1 MGTSP
6 TKPMSKIIVI
16 GSSNTDMVI
25 VSERLPKPGE
35 TILGGQFLLNPGG
48 KGANQAVAAAKLGG
62 ETHFVCKVGND
73 VFGELARKQFID
85 TGIHCEFVN
94 TDLEQPSGVA
104 LINVDAQG
112 ENCITVASGANGTL
126 AQADI
131 DHASMLFEAGD
142 ILLIQLEIPLASVWY
157 AIEKAA
163 KKGVK
168 VILNPAPATEIP
180 GDIYPYLF
188 AITPNESEIEL
199 LTGVGV
205 SRLDDAKKAAS
216 ILLNKGVQHVI
227 ITLGA
232 QGAFYKSE
240 IEELFVPTETVI
252 AVDTTAAGD
261 CFNGALAVALANQ
274 KSWSD
279 ALAFSC
285 RAATY
290 SVMHAGA
297 QASMPKL
304 SDL

>member
-1 MGTSP
+1 
-6 TKPMSKIIVI
+6 MSKIIVI

-25 VSERLPKPGE
+25 VSDRLPKPGE

-73 VFGELARKQFID
+73 VFGEMARKQFIE
-85 TGIHCEFVN
+85 TGIHCEFVQ
-94 TDLEQPSGVA
+94 TDFENPSGVA
-104 LINVDAQG
+104 LINVDAHG
-112 ENCITVASGANGTL
+112 ENCITVASGANGSL
-126 AQADI
+126 SKADI
-131 DHASMLFEAGD
+131 DNASILFEKEN

-157 AIEKAA
+157 AVEKAA
-163 KKGVK
+163 NAGMK
-168 VILNPAPATEIP
+168 VILNPAPAAQIP
-180 GDIYPYLF
+180 DHIYPHLF
-188 AITPNESEIEL
+188 AITPNETEIEL
-199 LTGVGV
+199 LTGITVTH
-205 SRLDDAKKAAS
+205 LDDAKKAAKKL
-216 ILLNKGVQHVI
+216 IEKGVPHVF

-232 QGAFYKSE
+232 QGAYYQSAHD
-240 IEELFVPTETVI
+240 ELFVPTQAVK

-261 CFNGALAVALANQ
+261 CFNGALAVALSKQ
-274 KSWSD
+274 KTWLD
-279 ALAFSC
+279 AITFSC

>member
-1 MGTSP
+1 
-6 TKPMSKIIVI
+6 MSKIIVI

-25 VSERLPKPGE
+25 VSDRLPKPGE

-73 VFGELARKQFID
+73 VFGEMARKQFIE
-85 TGIHCEFVN
+85 TGIHCEFVQ
-94 TDLEQPSGVA
+94 TDLENPSGVA
-104 LINVDAQG
+104 LINVDAHG
-112 ENCITVASGANGTL
+112 ENCITVASGANGSLST
-126 AQADI
+126 ADI
-131 DHASMLFEAGD
+131 DNASILFEKGN

-163 KKGVK
+163 KAGMK
-168 VILNPAPATEIP
+168 VILNPAPAAQIP
-180 GDIYPYLF
+180 DHIYPHLF
-188 AITPNESEIEL
+188 AITPNETEIEL
-199 LTGVGV
+199 LTGITVTH
-205 SRLDDAKKAAS
+205 LDDAKKAAKKL
-216 ILLNKGVQHVI
+216 IEKGVPHVI

-232 QGAFYKSE
+232 QGAYYQSAHD
-240 IEELFVPTETVI
+240 ELFVPTQAVK

-261 CFNGALAVALANQ
+261 CFNGALAVALSEQ
-274 KSWSD
+274 KSWLD
-279 ALAFSC
+279 AITFSC

-290 SVMHAGA
+290 SVTHAGA

>member
-1 MGTSP
+1 
-6 TKPMSKIIVI
+6 MSKIIVI

-73 VFGELARKQFID
+73 VFGEMARKQFIE
-85 TGIHCEFVN
+85 TGIHCEFVQ
-94 TDLEQPSGVA
+94 TDLENPSGVA
-104 LINVDAQG
+104 LINVDAHG
-112 ENCITVASGANGTL
+112 ENCITVASGANGSLST
-126 AQADI
+126 ADI
-131 DHASMLFEAGD
+131 DNASILFEKEN

-163 KKGVK
+163 KAGMK
-168 VILNPAPATEIP
+168 VILNPAPAAQIP
-180 GDIYPYLF
+180 DQVYPHLF
-188 AITPNESEIEL
+188 AITPNETEIEL
-199 LTGVGV
+199 LTGITVTH
-205 SRLDDAKKAAS
+205 LDDAKKAAKKL
-216 ILLNKGVQHVI
+216 IEKGVPHVI

-232 QGAFYKSE
+232 QGAYYQSAHD
-240 IEELFVPTETVI
+240 ELFVPTEAVK

-261 CFNGALAVALANQ
+261 CFNGALAVALSQQ
-274 KSWSD
+274 KTWLD
-279 ALAFSC
+279 AINFSC

-290 SVMHAGA
+290 SVTHAGA

>member
-1 MGTSP
+1 
-6 TKPMSKIIVI
+6 MSKIIVI

-62 ETHFVCKVGND
+62 ETHLVCKVGND
-73 VFGELARKQFID
+73 VFGEMARKQFIE
-85 TGIHCEFVN
+85 TGIHSEFVQ
-94 TDLEQPSGVA
+94 TDPSQPSGVA

-112 ENCITVASGANGTL
+112 ENCITVASGANGNL
-126 AQADI
+126 SKADI
-131 DHASMLFEAGD
+131 DNASILFEKEN

-157 AIEKAA
+157 AVEKAA
-163 KKGVK
+163 HTGMK
-168 VILNPAPATEIP
+168 VVLNPAPAAQIP
-180 GDIYPYLF
+180 DHIYPYLF
-188 AITPNESEIEL
+188 AITPNETEIEL
-199 LTGVGV
+199 LTGIAVTH
-205 SRLDDAKKAAS
+205 LEEAKKAAKV
-216 ILLNKGVQHVI
+216 LLNKGVQNVI

-232 QGAFYKSE
+232 QGAYYQSAHD
-240 IEELFVPTETVI
+240 ELFVPTQAVK

-261 CFNGALAVALANQ
+261 CFNGAIAVALANQ

-279 ALAFSC
+279 ALTFSC
-285 RAATY
+285 RAATF